1 MYHLAPKLPFQIR
14 FVRSAVQTA
23 IARALPAIL
32 LAFVA
37 IAMLVSARAEAALN
51 LPPPQELL
59 RKASQDRR
67 TLREALLDI
76 QQNISEMRDPATFD
90 SYFLL
95 LSELEVLAVKTQ
107 LNAILPKAVEQTGLK
122 MVAHGIRWLDLSQR
136 PLSDA
141 LYYLRYAD
149 GDVMSR
155 FVAETEIQVRSLK
168 EDKRLRNIAV
178 NLEGMLPTL
187 EKKLEQRRDVRV
199 SFRELLSS
207 IAIRF
212 LRQPNLNNQD
222 ASFWIAKISMPT
234 AYSEYIS
241 SLADELL
248 DSKPTDSVTLSRVS
262 MRLQELGKKIA
273 VETYPLPAYI
283 ASSWGDTA
291 LELIL
296 RSVQGERVFGK
307 GEFENLIGMMRSRQ
321 LQGAAG
327 QWLSMERLP
336 STKYA
341 SHYLEISSLLITKLR
356 AVGLSKESGEVAKHI
371 AQMAAPIQ
379 GAKTNLEGLYTL
391 KAEDGSG
398 FTFSVIRARSNLIYA
413 TLEMEQGYVTLGF
426 FNVTYDVERQKYFA
440 SQREPDLDSTGNPT
454 ISFVVSEKGEI
465 EVDAPIAATGW
476 RKLKGKKTAEYTNFL
491 DDQTANLN
499 PTEGEWEGE
508 MQFKSMVW
516 NVRLVVSKFAGYS
529 IGRLTSNQGVA
540 IDFQTGTPG
549 ENGVIYLTTGKL
561 PHSGW
566 VHLRAIRRGDFLEG
580 QMIAGAGTTVPY
592 FKLKKVK

>member
-1 MYHLAPKLPFQIR
+1 MYHLTLNSSCKIPS
-14 FVRSAVQTA
+14 VRSPGQDAIWRLLLTFLLTAAV
-23 IARALPAIL
+23 
-32 LAFVA
+32 
-37 IAMLVSARAEAALN
+37 AMLVSTRAAAALN

-59 RKASQDRR
+59 KKASHDRR
-67 TLREALLDI
+67 TLREALLDL
-76 QQNISEMRDPATFD
+76 QQNIPEMRDPATFD
-90 SYFLL
+90 SYFVL
-95 LSELEVLAVKTQ
+95 LSELEILAVNTQ
-107 LNAILPKAVEQTGLK
+107 LNAIFPKAVEQTGLR

-155 FVAETEIQVRSLK
+155 FIAETEIQVRSLK
-168 EDKRLRNIAV
+168 EDSRLRNIAL

-187 EKKLEQRRDVRV
+187 EKKFEQRRDVRV
-199 SFRELLSS
+199 SFRELLST

-212 LRQPNLNNQD
+212 LRLPSLNHQD
-222 ASFWIAKISMPT
+222 ASFWIGKISMPT

-241 SLADELL
+241 SLTDELL
-248 DSKPTDSVTLSRVS
+248 DSKPSDSVTLGHVS
-262 MRLQELGKKIA
+262 VRLRELGKKIA

-283 ASSWGDTA
+283 AASWGDTA

-296 RSVQGERVFGK
+296 RSVQGERIFANA
-307 GEFENLIGMMRSRQ
+307 EFESLIGMMRSRQ
-321 LQGAAG
+321 LQGVAG
-327 QWLSMERLP
+327 QWLSTERLP
-336 STKYA
+336 TATYA
-341 SHYLEISSLLITKLR
+341 SHYLEISNFLIAKLR
-356 AVGLSKESGEVAKHI
+356 SVGLSKEAAEVAKHI

-391 KAEDGSG
+391 KAEDGAG

-413 TLEMEQGYVTLGF
+413 ALEMAQGYVTLGF

-465 EVDAPIAATGW
+465 EIDAPIAATSW
-476 RKLKGKKTAEYTNFL
+476 RTLKGRKTGEYINFL
-491 DDQTANLN
+491 DDLSANPN

-508 MQFKSMVW
+508 MQFKRMVW
-516 NVRLVVSKFAGYS
+516 KVRLVVSKFAGHS
-529 IGRLTSNQGVA
+529 LGRLTSNQGVA
-540 IDFQTGTPG
+540 IDFQTGTLG
-549 ENGVIYLTTGKL
+549 DHGVIYLTTGKL

-580 QMIAGAGTTVPY
+580 QMIAGAGATVPY